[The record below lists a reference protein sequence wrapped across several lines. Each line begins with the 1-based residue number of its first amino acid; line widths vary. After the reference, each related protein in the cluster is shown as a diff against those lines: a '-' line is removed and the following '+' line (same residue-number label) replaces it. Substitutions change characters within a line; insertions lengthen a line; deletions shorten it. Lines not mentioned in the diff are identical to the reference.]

1 MTGRGVLH
9 LSILIEQIRREG
21 YELSVGKPR
30 VIEKQVDGVWHEP
43 YEILVIDVPTEDVGP
58 VMELVCNR
66 RGQVKQMSS
75 ADGGLSHLEFSIPAR
90 GLIGL
95 RTRLLNA
102 TRGQAVIHHR
112 YDCYQARE
120 GSVPRRNNGVLVSQ
134 ENGKAVGYALW
145 KLQERAEMLVAPG
158 ADVYEGMVVGENS
171 RDNDMVVNPVRTK
184 KLTNIRASG
193 SDDNILLK
201 PARELSLEAALEY
214 IESDEYVEITPQ
226 VIRLRK
232 ILLQEN
238 ARRRMASQA
247 Q

>member
-1 MTGRGVLH
+1 
-9 LSILIEQIRREG
+9 
-21 YELSVGKPR
+21 
-30 VIEKQVDGVWHEP
+30 
-43 YEILVIDVPTEDVGP
+43 
-58 VMELVCNR
+58 
-66 RGQVKQMSS
+66 
-75 ADGGLSHLEFSIPAR
+75 
-90 GLIGL
+90 
-95 RTRLLNA
+95 
-102 TRGQAVIHHR
+102 
-112 YDCYQARE
+112 
-120 GSVPRRNNGVLVSQ
+120 
-134 ENGKAVGYALW
+134 
-145 KLQERAEMLVAPG
+145 MLVAPG

-238 ARRRMASQA
+238 ARRRMASQS

>member
-1 MTGRGVLH
+1 M
-9 LSILIEQIRREG
+9 
-21 YELSVGKPR
+21 
-30 VIEKQVDGVWHEP
+30 
-43 YEILVIDVPTEDVGP
+43 
-58 VMELVCNR
+58 
-66 RGQVKQMSS
+66 
-75 ADGGLSHLEFSIPAR
+75 
-90 GLIGL
+90 
-95 RTRLLNA
+95 
-102 TRGQAVIHHR
+102 
-112 YDCYQARE
+112 
-120 GSVPRRNNGVLVSQ
+120 
-134 ENGKAVGYALW
+134 
-145 KLQERAEMLVAPG
+145 
-158 ADVYEGMVVGENS
+158 VGENS

-226 VIRLRK
+226 VIRLSK